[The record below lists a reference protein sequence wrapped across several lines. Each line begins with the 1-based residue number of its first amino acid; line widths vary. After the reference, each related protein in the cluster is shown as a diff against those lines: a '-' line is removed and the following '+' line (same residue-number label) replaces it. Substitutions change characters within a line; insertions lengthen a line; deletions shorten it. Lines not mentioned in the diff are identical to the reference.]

1 MKAAVQ
7 DLPMMDGERPDAAFG
22 EKSGLDERSARE
34 RNALLLTDR
43 RVVRLSRAN
52 RGVTTTFLS
61 LEDVLTAEVF
71 HRPRSLRRLFRMAL
85 LLAGAGAALL
95 AVDSAIVG
103 RVLAGILAL
112 GALHHLY
119 QYVAVSREGA
129 IHFRAAQQE
138 LVMPYRGPGAEQA
151 YTLVNRFFHL
161 KGLLPSAQ
169 AAEGGE
175 RGDVKRA
182 ERPGKPFSR
191 LRPWGRSLWYEAW
204 FLDRSAPVSSLLTAD
219 GRDPDSYETWF
230 LERDGIGPEPR
241 AEGEV
246 TQREPLEADPVYQT
260 GDIKADDVSDTED
273 GSERP

>member
-1 MKAAVQ
+1 M
-7 DLPMMDGERPDAAFG
+7 
-22 EKSGLDERSARE
+22 
-34 RNALLLTDR
+34 
-43 RVVRLSRAN
+43 
-52 RGVTTTFLS
+52 
-61 LEDVLTAEVF
+61 LTAEVF

-119 QYVAVSREGA
+119 QYIAVSREGA

-138 LVMPYRGPGAEQA
+138 LVMPYRGPAAEQA
-151 YTLVNRFFHL
+151 YALVNRFFHL
-161 KGLLPSAQ
+161 KGLLSSAQ
-169 AAEGGE
+169 AAEGVE

-219 GRDPDSYETWF
+219 GRDPDGYETWF
-230 LERDGIGPEPR
+230 MERDGINPEPR
-241 AEGEV
+241 AEVEV
-246 TQREPLEADPVYQT
+246 TQWEPQEAGPVYDT
-260 GDIKADDVSDTED
+260 VETAIDHVNETED
-273 GSERP
+273 SSERP